1 MTWIAFL
8 VLGLLPSFA
17 AILYLLLLAAARV
30 CGVYD
35 QATLSRSPREDAS
48 STRIALLIPA
58 HNEAAGLG
66 TTLASCAALD
76 YPRERFQTLVL
87 ADNCSDAT
95 AEIARQSAVVC
106 LERHD
111 PVRIG
116 KGQALAWALERL
128 QATRDFLDW
137 DAVLVLDADCTL
149 ESSSLRQVDAFVR
162 RGDRALQLNHRVLNP
177 DESVA
182 SYAAAV
188 GRCLEYDLY
197 YAPKSRLGGAVL
209 LVGTGMVLHRE
220 LLDAIPW
227 RATSSAEDTE
237 YSLQL
242 ARRGVPVRFVS
253 EAHVGV
259 TAPSSLAALDIQRTR
274 WARGNLS
281 LGRRHALG
289 CLLRGLLTGSW
300 QEADLGGTL
309 LLLSRPLW
317 LAHLAMVLLAAMAL
331 VRSGAAPAWLPTA
344 AILLVAFYGAYL
356 LLGILRVGLTARRLL
371 LLSAAPLLV
380 ARLAWIALRALPAS
394 AASTWTRTPR

>member
-1 MTWIAFL
+1 
-8 VLGLLPSFA
+8 
-17 AILYLLLLAAARV
+17 
-30 CGVYD
+30 
-35 QATLSRSPREDAS
+35 
-48 STRIALLIPA
+48 
-58 HNEAAGLG
+58 
-66 TTLASCAALD
+66 
-76 YPRERFQTLVL
+76 
-87 ADNCSDAT
+87 
-95 AEIARQSAVVC
+95 
-106 LERHD
+106 
-111 PVRIG
+111 
-116 KGQALAWALERL
+116 
-128 QATRDFLDW
+128 
-137 DAVLVLDADCTL
+137 
-149 ESSSLRQVDAFVR
+149 
-162 RGDRALQLNHRVLNP
+162 
-177 DESVA
+177 
-182 SYAAAV
+182 
-188 GRCLEYDLY
+188 
-197 YAPKSRLGGAVL
+197 
-209 LVGTGMVLHRE
+209 
-220 LLDAIPW
+220 
-227 RATSSAEDTE
+227 
-237 YSLQL
+237 
-242 ARRGVPVRFVS
+242 VRFVS

-380 ARLAWIALRALPAS
+380 ARLAWIALRVLPAS

>member
-8 VLGLLPSFA
+8 VLGLVPSCA
-17 AILYLLLLAAARV
+17 AILYLLLLAVARV
-30 CGVYD
+30 IGVHD
-35 QATLSRSPREDAS
+35 RASVSRSPQEDAA
-48 STRIALLIPA
+48 STRFVLLVPA

-66 TTLASCAALD
+66 ATLASCASLD

-95 AEIARQSAVVC
+95 AEIARQSGVVC
-106 LERHD
+106 LERLD
-111 PVRIG
+111 AVRVG
-116 KGQALAWALERL
+116 KGHALAWALEWL
-128 QATRDFLDW
+128 QTSGDFPNW
-137 DAVLVLDADCTL
+137 DAILVLDADCTL

-188 GRCLEYDLY
+188 GRCLEYDLF

-220 LLDAIPW
+220 LLDALPW
-227 RATSSAEDTE
+227 HATSSAEDTE

-259 TAPSSLAALDIQRTR
+259 EAPSSLTALDVQRQR

-281 LGRRHALG
+281 LGRRHAIA
-289 CLLRGLLTGSW
+289 CLLRGLLKGRW
-300 QEADLGGTL
+300 KEADLGATL
-309 LLLSRPLW
+309 LLLSRPLC
-317 LAHLAMVLLAAMAL
+317 LAHLALVLLAAATL
-331 VRSGAAPAWLPTA
+331 VRGGAAPAWLPTA
-344 AILLVAFYGAYL
+344 SILLVAGYGAYL
-356 LLGILRVGLTARRLL
+356 LLGILRVGLTARRAMLL
-371 LLSAAPLLV
+371 FAAPLLV

-394 AASTWTRTPR
+394 ATSTWTRTPR